1 MFDLGNILKK
11 TKLESSEILDPSVI
25 QVQQTLGATISKD
38 AENIT
43 AKFENSFEGGV
54 PQLEKFENSATQTLE
69 TFNNNVSDIADKT
82 ITAVTGETQ
91 NLVGNVKT
99 EANKI
104 LNANGEVTSEFDS
117 IGNGSTGSVDLTEGD
132 IGLEQG
138 ENTIQMSELI
148 VPAKRFRPNVLE
160 RFTLRL
166 FERAIFP
173 SAEAAQ
179 LTVTKGVIDLHIA
192 VP

>member
-69 TFNNNVSDIADKT
+69 TFNNTYK
-82 ITAVTGETQ
+82 
-91 NLVGNVKT
+91 
-99 EANKI
+99 
-104 LNANGEVTSEFDS
+104 
-117 IGNGSTGSVDLTEGD
+117 
-132 IGLEQG
+132 
-138 ENTIQMSELI
+138 
-148 VPAKRFRPNVLE
+148 
-160 RFTLRL
+160 
-166 FERAIFP
+166 
-173 SAEAAQ
+173 
-179 LTVTKGVIDLHIA
+179 
-192 VP
+192 